1 MLFPGQGSQY
11 IGMCSELYYNNDNA
25 KKLYNTAYEILGFDL
40 WNMIEKEKLQTLT
53 KSKNAQPAILVSSY
67 VLYQEFFNKFG
78 QLPTIAVGH
87 SLGEIS
93 ALMCAGSLTFED
105 GVSFVKQRG
114 ILMDMALEEKIGF
127 CGIVTDVE
135 TEVLE
140 SVIQKINETGY
151 VTITGYNSP
160 NQLMVGG
167 EKTVERLLDDQISSL
182 SGQYIPFRMIP
193 MKANAPYH
201 SKLMEFLKPKFTE
214 ILSQV
219 NIKSPAFPILST
231 VSGELIDDASK
242 ISESL
247 INQLVTPVKWT
258 QALEKL
264 KSMGIECLVDIGP
277 NKIVKNLALENPN
290 FTQVWAYDEPE
301 DFDKLQSLLSK

>member
-25 KKLYNTAYEILGFDL
+25 KKLYNTASEILGFDL

-167 EKTVERLLDDQISSL
+167 EKTVERLLDDQISNL
-182 SGQYIPFRMIP
+182 GGQYIPFRMIP

-231 VSGELIDDASK
+231 VSGEIISDPSK

-277 NKIVKNLALENPN
+277 NKIVKSCIRKS
-290 FTQVWAYDEPE
+290 
-301 DFDKLQSLLSK
+301 KLYTGFGVRRTRGFGQATITVK

>member
-25 KKLYNTAYEILGFDL
+25 KKLYNTASEILGFDL

-167 EKTVERLLDDQISSL
+167 EKTVERLLDDQISNL
-182 SGQYIPFRMIP
+182 GGQYIPFRMIP

-231 VSGELIDDASK
+231 VSGEIISDPSK

-290 FTQVWAYDEPE
+290 FTQVLAYDEPE
-301 DFDKLQSLLSK
+301 DLDKLQLLLSK